1 MANCFKRKDAGPFA
15 ALTIM
20 RKSDLLRMALAA
32 LWRHKVRTLLTLSG
46 VIAGTFLLVVSIAIG
61 RGVEEATLAQLR
73 RSDQLRKI
81 NVFPNFQ
88 PTEDTVPKSELH
100 VEGPMSDAKKERIRR
115 GLIRH
120 WPRQAIGGGPTKPLD
135 NDRLEKIRAL
145 GHVESVVPALQYG
158 CRVTWKDQ
166 TREVLVSAPGPE
178 DDKLDRRIL
187 AGHALPE
194 YGRQI
199 LIHEYLLYQWGITRD
214 EDAAALVGQKIRVE
228 YRSRGLTSSPSLG
241 VLSGAGPPLTPAERD
256 ALDRALSR
264 LAAAV
269 EMLNLSEGERAVL
282 KKVLGAEMGS
292 RRPLDTVVFSEEFT
306 VAGILREWDESDKT
320 SAFFIRDW
328 LLRDTELFLPARTAE
343 EMFSRDPRH
352 GRFGFSQATVT
363 VDNEEH
369 LKSVSERINAMG
381 FRSYS
386 LADLFERVR
395 KNILLVSIA
404 SAFLAAMALVVAS
417 VGITNMMLMSVMERT
432 HEIGLMKAVG
442 ARDRHI
448 LFLFLTEGMVLGV
461 VGGAIGLFLGWVV
474 SFPGD
479 NIARSIVQHELQTTL
494 DHSVFVYPLWLLT
507 GVPLFALFVTTLSA
521 VYPARRAARIN
532 PIQALRSE

>member
-1 MANCFKRKDAGPFA
+1 VRK
-15 ALTIM
+15 T
-20 RKSDLLRMALAA
+20 DLLRMALAA

-46 VIAGTFLLVVSIAIG
+46 VIAGTFLLVVSIAIS
-61 RGVEEATLAQLR
+61 RGIEDATLRQLR

-81 NVFPNFQ
+81 NIFPNYQ
-88 PTEDTVPKSELH
+88 PTEDTVPASELR
-100 VEGPMSDAKKERIRR
+100 VEGSMSEAKKARIRR
-115 GLIRH
+115 GLVRH
-120 WPRQAIGGGPTKPLD
+120 WPRQAIGGGPTRPLD
-135 NDRLEKIRAL
+135 NEHLEQIREL
-145 GHVESVVPALQYG
+145 DHVEAVVPALQYG
-158 CRVTWKDQ
+158 CRVTWKDH

-178 DDKLDRRIL
+178 DDKLSDRLL
-187 AGHALPE
+187 AGRMVPE
-194 YGRQI
+194 YGHQV
-199 LIHEYLLYQWGITRD
+199 LIHEFLLYQWGITKD

-228 YRSRGLTSSPSLG
+228 YRSRGLSSSPTLG
-241 VLSGAGPPLTPAERD
+241 VLGGAGPPLTPAERD
-256 ALDRALSR
+256 ALDSALSK
-264 LAAAV
+264 LSLAV
-269 EMLNLSEGERAVL
+269 EMLKLKDSEKAVL
-282 KKVLGAEMGS
+282 KKVLGADMGS

-306 VAGILREWDESDKT
+306 IAGILREWDESDKS

-352 GRFGFSQATVT
+352 GRLGFSQATVT
-363 VDNEEH
+363 VDNEDH
-369 LKSVSERINAMG
+369 LKMVSDRLNKMG

-404 SAFLAAMALVVAS
+404 CAFLAAMALVVAS

-448 LFLFLTEGMVLGV
+448 LLMFLSEGMILGV
-461 VGGAIGLFLGWVV
+461 VGGALGLLFGWLV

-494 DHSVFVYPLWLLT
+494 EHSVFVYPLWLLV
-507 GVPLFALFVTTLSA
+507 GVPLFALFVTTLSS
-521 VYPARRAARIN
+521 VYPARRAARID